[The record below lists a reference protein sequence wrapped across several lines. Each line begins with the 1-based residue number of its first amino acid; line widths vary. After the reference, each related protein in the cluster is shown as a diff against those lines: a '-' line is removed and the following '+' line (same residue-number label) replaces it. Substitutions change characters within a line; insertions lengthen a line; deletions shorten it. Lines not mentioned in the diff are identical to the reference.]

1 MSILLFGEIVWDDI
15 TENGGSGKPER
26 LGGAPMNVA
35 AHCARLGVPAQMCS
49 ALDQDALGKMA
60 LEQVCALG
68 VGTDL
73 VNIVSQETCLIKVS
87 FGENGEPSY
96 HIPEDVSWD
105 HISIDAGQLERVR
118 DCSCLYYGTLA
129 TRSPESRR
137 TLEDLLGHGHFSRV
151 YCDVNMR
158 QPFYN
163 AETIEFSLRSCHIAK
178 LNIDELLE
186 IGGPF
191 SLDADKLER
200 QMRRI
205 ADHFEISQ
213 LIVTLGENG
222 AAYLDSGIF
231 GQVPGIPVQVSDTV
245 GAGDGFSAGAIAC
258 LERGLS
264 LKEAC
269 AYGNRLGAF
278 IAEQT
283 GSIPDYSRKEF
294 ENWRRKNV

>member
-1 MSILLFGEIVWDDI
+1 
-15 TENGGSGKPER
+15 
-26 LGGAPMNVA
+26 
-35 AHCARLGVPAQMCS
+35 
-49 ALDQDALGKMA
+49 
-60 LEQVCALG
+60 
-68 VGTDL
+68 
-73 VNIVSQETCLIKVS
+73 
-87 FGENGEPSY
+87 
-96 HIPEDVSWD
+96 
-105 HISIDAGQLERVR
+105 
-118 DCSCLYYGTLA
+118 
-129 TRSPESRR
+129 
-137 TLEDLLGHGHFSRV
+137 
-151 YCDVNMR
+151 
-158 QPFYN
+158 
-163 AETIEFSLRSCHIAK
+163 
-178 LNIDELLE
+178 
-186 IGGPF
+186 
-191 SLDADKLER
+191 
-200 QMRRI
+200 MRRI

>member
-105 HISIDAGQLERVR
+105 HITAPWLHAARKAGGLWKI
-118 DCSCLYYGTLA
+118 CLGM
-129 TRSPESRR
+129 
-137 TLEDLLGHGHFSRV
+137 G
-151 YCDVNMR
+151 
-158 QPFYN
+158 
-163 AETIEFSLRSCHIAK
+163 
-178 LNIDELLE
+178 
-186 IGGPF
+186 
-191 SLDADKLER
+191 
-200 QMRRI
+200 
-205 ADHFEISQ
+205 ISQ
-213 LIVTLGENG
+213 GCTVT
-222 AAYLDSGIF
+222 
-231 GQVPGIPVQVSDTV
+231 
-245 GAGDGFSAGAIAC
+245 
-258 LERGLS
+258 
-264 LKEAC
+264 
-269 AYGNRLGAF
+269 
-278 IAEQT
+278 
-283 GSIPDYSRKEF
+283 
-294 ENWRRKNV
+294 